1 MVSRVMISKTIRSKT
16 KRSKTIRSKTIR
28 RKTKI
33 KKNVTI
39 KYKGKSI
46 RGGSKN
52 NKKGSKKKLVIVEK
66 IEESEVPGKD
76 IKINEEKVEK
86 MSKRLNETFIDLMD
100 KLSSIMMK
108 QGEPFRAR
116 AYQKAQETMM
126 TIAEDITTPEQ
137 LKGFPGIGPT
147 IMEKLNEYISTGT
160 LRILERE
167 KNNPINILGEIYGV
181 GPKKAKDLVDAGV
194 TSVSQ
199 LRGKQ
204 DLLNDIQRVGLKYY
218 EDILARV
225 PRAEIDQYKAKFSE
239 AFNKVKVPDSHFE
252 IVGSYR
258 RGAAESGDIDVIIT
272 SSDPKMFKAF
282 VEELKKMGIIL
293 PDGIL
298 SFGPSKALVITKLE
312 GAPFARRVDF
322 LYTNQEEY
330 PFAILYFTGSKIFNT
345 VMRGRALSLGYSLNE
360 HGMYKMDGKK
370 KGEKVADAF
379 KSEKDI
385 FYFLGMEF
393 KDPRDRV
400 NGLSVVL
407 ASTVA
412 DVAPIPIVQI
422 DPVSVEKKKQG
433 SLKKGKKLIVV
444 EKPKLKI
451 VTKEEILQDKLDDA
465 IVELVDAFKKHG
477 IVALHAMN
485 EEQLISILK
494 EADKAFHLNKTPI
507 MSDNEYDI
515 VKDYAEGKYALN
527 PYFAEVGTVV
537 EKNKVSLPYTM
548 ASMDKIKPDTGA
560 LASWKTK
567 FGGPYVLSC
576 KLDGVSGMYSTE
588 EDSFKLYTRGNGK
601 VGQDV
606 SHLIPY
612 LHLPKKKGIVVRGE
626 FIMPKEVFETKY
638 KTSFANPRNLVAG
651 VINRIGVDKEKI
663 GDIHF
668 VAYEVIQPV
677 LKPSEQLQMLKEAGF
692 ETVLYKEV
700 GDLTNELLSETL
712 VDWRKNYAYEIDG
725 VIVTDD
731 KVYARKVSGNPDHAF
746 AFKMV
751 LSDQI
756 AEAKV
761 VNVLWTPSKDGY
773 LKPRVQIE
781 PIQLGGV
788 TIEYAT
794 GFNADFI
801 QKNKIG
807 VGALIQII
815 RSGDVIPYIR
825 GVTVEATEPMM
836 PIVPYIWNDTHVDI
850 MLEDAGSD
858 ATVREKNIT
867 GFFRGIGVDGLSSGN
882 VARIIAAGFDSVHAI
897 LKMSVSDF
905 KTVEGFKDKLATKIH
920 SGIQEKILGASLV
933 TLMSASN
940 LFGRGFSDKKLEL
953 ILEEYP
959 DVLTSSDTDAT
970 KIAKVAAIKGMAS
983 KTAEAFVKNIPSF
996 NAFLAECDYGLQN
1009 KIASSKI
1016 ENAVMDTSHEL
1027 YKKSVVLTGTR
1038 DKTLM
1043 SALKSVGASLG
1054 SSVSKNTFAVV
1065 APSLDEDTGKAE
1077 DARRL
1082 GVPLYTPATFMAKY
1096 FV

>member
-1 MVSRVMISKTIRSKT
+1 MVNRETTSKTIRNKKT
-16 KRSKTIRSKTIR
+16 R
-28 RKTKI
+28 RKNKI
-33 KKNVTI
+33 KKNTTI
-39 KYKGKSI
+39 KHKMKYEKKKSI
-46 RGGSKN
+46 RGGA
-52 NKKGSKKKLVIVEK
+52 SKKKLVIVEK
-66 IEESEVPGKD
+66 IEDSGVPGKD
-76 IKINEEKVEK
+76 IKTNEEKVEK

-126 TIAEDITTPEQ
+126 TIVEDIHSPDQ
-137 LKGFPGIGPT
+137 LKGLPGIGPT
-147 IMEKLNEYISTGT
+147 IMEKLNEYVSTGT

-181 GPKKAKDLVDAGV
+181 GPKKAKDLVDAGI
-194 TSVSQ
+194 TSVGQ

-204 DLLNDIQRVGLKYY
+204 ELLNDIQRVGLKYY

-225 PRAEIDQYKAKFSE
+225 PRAEIDQYKAKFEE

-345 VMRGRALSLGYSLNE
+345 VMRGRALALGYSLNE

-370 KGEKVADAF
+370 KGEKVADVF

-385 FYFLGMEF
+385 FDFLGMEF

-407 ASTVA
+407 SHAPA
-412 DVAPIPIVQI
+412 PVAPV
-422 DPVSVEKKKQG
+422 VEKKKQG
-433 SLKKGKKLIVV
+433 TLKKGKKLIVV

-451 VTKEEILQDKLDDA
+451 VTKEEMLQDKLNESN
-465 IVELVDAFKKHG
+465 VELVNAFKKHG
-477 IVALHAMN
+477 IVALNAMT
-485 EEQLISILK
+485 EEQLISVLK

-507 MSDNEYDI
+507 MTDNEYDI
-515 VKDYAEGKYALN
+515 VKEYAEGKYGSNL
-527 PYFAEVGTVV
+527 YFEEVGTAV
-537 EKNKVSLPYTM
+537 EKNKVLLPYTM

-560 LASWKTK
+560 LGSWKTK

-588 EDSFKLYTRGNGK
+588 GGSFKLYTRGNGK
-601 VGQDV
+601 MGQDI
-606 SHLIPY
+606 SHFIPY

-626 FIMPKEVFETKY
+626 FIMPKEVFEKKY

-677 LKPSEQLQMLKEAGF
+677 LKPSEQLQMLKESGF

-712 VDWRKNYAYEIDG
+712 VDWRKTYAYEIDG

-731 KVYARKVSGNPDHAF
+731 KVYARKVSANPDHAF

-825 GVTVEATEPMM
+825 GITVEATEPMM
-836 PIVPYIWNDTHVDI
+836 PLVPYVWNDTHVDI

-882 VARIIAAGFDSVHAI
+882 VARIIAAGFDNVPAI

-959 DVLTSSDTDAT
+959 DVLASSESDDV

-983 KTAEAFVKNIPSF
+983 KTAEAFVKNIPAF
-996 NAFLAECDYGLQN
+996 KAFLEECGLYGKLELL
-1009 KIASSKI
+1009 SS
-1016 ENAVMDTSHEL
+1016 ENISVPIDHTL

-1043 SALKSVGASLG
+1043 AALKSAGASLG

-1065 APSLDEDTGKAE
+1065 APSLEEDTGKAE

-1082 GVPLYTPATFMAKY
+1082 GVPLYTPTTFMEKY
-1096 FV
+1096 FL

>member
-1 MVSRVMISKTIRSKT
+1 MVTRNTIRKNKKNT
-16 KRSKTIRSKTIR
+16 TVKQELKYKKRSIRE
-28 RKTKI
+28 
-33 KKNVTI
+33 
-39 KYKGKSI
+39 
-46 RGGSKN
+46 GGT
-52 NKKGSKKKLVIVEK
+52 KKKRLVIVEK
-66 IEESEVPGKD
+66 IEDSGIFVKD
-76 IKINEEKVEK
+76 IKINKEKVKK
-86 MSKRLNETFIDLMD
+86 MSNRLNEKFIDLME

-116 AYQKAQETMM
+116 AYQKAQETII
-126 TIAEDITTPEQ
+126 TIVEDITSPDQ
-137 LKGFPGIGPT
+137 LKDLPGIGPT
-147 IMEKLNEYISTGT
+147 IMEKLNEYVSTGT

-167 KNNPINILGEIYGV
+167 KNNPINVLGEIYGV
-181 GPKKAKDLVDAGV
+181 GPKKAKDLVDAGI
-194 TSVSQ
+194 TNISQ
-199 LRGKQ
+199 LREKQ
-204 DLLNDIQRVGLKYY
+204 ELLNDIQRVGLKYY
-218 EDILARV
+218 EDILERV
-225 PRAEIDQYKAKFSE
+225 PRNEIDQYKAKFEE
-239 AFNKVKVPDSHFE
+239 AFNKVKVLDSHFE

-258 RGAAESGDIDVIIT
+258 RGATESGDIDVIIT
-272 SSDPKMFKAF
+272 SSDPKMFKEF
-282 VEELKKMGIIL
+282 VEELKKMGVIL
-293 PDGIL
+293 SDGIL

-322 LYTNQEEY
+322 LYTNQQEY
-330 PFAILYFTGSKIFNT
+330 PFAVLYFTGSKIFNT
-345 VMRGRALSLGYSLNE
+345 VMRGRALSMGYSLNE

-370 KGEKVADAF
+370 KGEKVENVF

-385 FYFLGMEF
+385 FDFLKMEF
-393 KDPRDRV
+393 KEPSDRV

-407 ASTVA
+407 SSTV
-412 DVAPIPIVQI
+412 DVL
-422 DPVSVEKKKQG
+422 EKKKQG
-433 SLKKGKKLIVV
+433 TLKKGKKLIVV
-444 EKPKLKI
+444 DKPKLKI
-451 VTKEEILQDKLDDA
+451 VTKEEMLQDNMNDS
-465 IVELVDAFKKHG
+465 IVELLRAFKKHG
-477 IVALHAMN
+477 IVALNVMT
-485 EEQLISILK
+485 EEQLISVLE
-494 EADKAFHLNKTPI
+494 EADKTFHLNKTPI
-507 MSDNEYDI
+507 MTDNEYDI
-515 VKDYAEGKYALN
+515 IKEFAEGKYGKN
-527 PYFAEVGTVV
+527 PYFMEIGTVV
-537 EKNKVSLPYTM
+537 EKNKVQLPYAM

-560 LASWKTK
+560 LGSWKSK
-567 FGGPYVLSC
+567 FSGPYVLSC

-588 EDSFKLYTRGNGK
+588 GGSFKLYTRGNGK
-601 VGQDV
+601 VGQDITQ
-606 SHLIPY
+606 LIPY

-626 FIMPKEVFETKY
+626 FIMPKEVFDSKY

-651 VINRIGVDKEKI
+651 IINRIGVDKEKI

-668 VAYEVIQPV
+668 VAYEVIQPE
-677 LKPSEQLQMLKEAGF
+677 LKPSMQLKMLKESGF

-700 GDLTNELLSETL
+700 DDLTNELLSEHL
-712 VDWRKNYAYEIDG
+712 QEWRKAYPYEIDG

-731 KVYARKVSGNPDHAF
+731 KVFPRKTSGNPDHSF

-761 VNVLWTPSKDGY
+761 VNVIWTPSKDGY

-825 GVTVEATEPMM
+825 GITVPATEPMM
-836 PIVPYIWNDTHVDI
+836 PNVPYVWNSTHIDI

-858 ATVREKNIT
+858 STVKEKNIT

-882 VARIIAAGFDSVHAI
+882 VARIIAAGFDSVLAI
-897 LKMSVSDF
+897 LKMSVEDF
-905 KTVEGFKDKLATKIH
+905 KTVEGFKDKLANKIH
-920 SGIQEKILGASLV
+920 SGIQEKIMTASIV

-959 DVLTSSDTDAT
+959 DVLTSSESDAV
-970 KIAKVAAIKGMAS
+970 KILKVASIKGMAT
-983 KTAEAFVKNIPSF
+983 KTAEAFVKNIP
-996 NAFLAECDYGLQN
+996 AFKQFLQECHCGLEEKLVTN
-1009 KIASSKI
+1009 TLI
-1016 ENAVMDTSHEL
+1016 NVSHPL

-1043 SALKSVGASLG
+1043 ETLKSVGVSLG
-1054 SSVSKNTFAVV
+1054 SSVSKNTFAVI

-1082 GVPLYTPATFMAKY
+1082 GVPLYTPTSFMEKY
-1096 FV
+1096 FK